1 MFMTKPAITEPG
13 LYAVSGWEKNKYIKP
28 IACGSGITIGQLAD
42 AQEKR
47 DLLHAD
53 YDEDRPMK
61 VCKKSQV

>member
-1 MFMTKPAITEPG
+1 MFMTKPAVTEVG
-13 LYAVSGWEKNKYIKP
+13 LYAVSGWEKDKYVKP

-53 YDEDRPMK
+53 YDEDRPLK
-61 VCKKSQV
+61 ICK